1 MCLESHLDCT
11 NEPSQQKGVKVFQE
25 DEFLPPFLCLQRD
38 LSLPCKRK
46 EPWLQSPAAV
56 TREAVLFPM
65 ASFLSIVAA
74 ANLCFFPREECLVPV
89 LPPALSTLQWE
100 ASPKSSRAAL
110 RISVAQREK
119 QAISKQLLIYKHLPS
134 SGD

>member
-1 MCLESHLDCT
+1 M
-11 NEPSQQKGVKVFQE
+11 KVFQE
-25 DEFLPPFLCLQRD
+25 DEFLPSFLCLQRD

-74 ANLCFFPREECLVPV
+74 ANLCFFFPREECLVPV
-89 LPPALSTLQWE
+89 LPPALSTLQWD
-100 ASPKSSRAAL
+100 APPKSSQAAL
-110 RISVAQREK
+110 SISVTQREK